1 MTKKVNMSVAG
12 DQPQEHRGTAVP
24 WPLFWITAICAM
36 AFGYHRLETVEQE
49 ALALTIM
56 RVAEEG
62 REVLAHLARILYSRA

>member
-1 MTKKVNMSVAG
+1 MAAPLG
-12 DQPQEHRGTAVP
+12 DEPHLSTTAVP
-24 WPLFWITAICAM
+24 WPLFWLTAICAM

-56 RVAEEG
+56 RIAEEG